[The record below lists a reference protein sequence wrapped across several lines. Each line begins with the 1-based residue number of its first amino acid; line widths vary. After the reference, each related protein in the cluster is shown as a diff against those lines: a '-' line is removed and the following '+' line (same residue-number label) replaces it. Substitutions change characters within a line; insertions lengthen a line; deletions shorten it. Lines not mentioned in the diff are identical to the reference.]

1 LKVMVIGSGGR
12 EHALCWALDRAPSVN
27 DVVVVPGNDGIADSA
42 RVIGGTG
49 DERGVRIV
57 AEAENPDLIVIGPE
71 APLVAGWGD
80 SLRQDGYKVLG
91 PGAAGARLEGSKR
104 YAKEF
109 MDRHGVPTAG
119 FAAFGEL
126 DDALRHLE
134 RVGAPLV
141 VKDSGLRA
149 GKGVTVAESAAD
161 ARTAIEAIFQEP
173 DAEVVL
179 EERLTGPEI
188 SVILLVDGESHVAL
202 PPSRDHKRAFD
213 GGRGPNTGGMGA
225 VAPVPLTAEQDTALT
240 QQVVGPVLRGLREEG
255 IPFSGVLYVG
265 AMLTPTGFKVLEF
278 NCRFGDP
285 ETQALL
291 PLLQSDAGELFQAV
305 AENRLAEVDVRW
317 STGAAACVVMAAE
330 GYPDSP
336 VVGVPI
342 RVPRDLPE
350 HTLLFH
356 AGTEGRPP
364 VSKGGRVLDAV
375 GLGESVAQA
384 VERAYRLVDAID
396 FPRALVRRDI
406 GRGM

>member
-1 LKVMVIGSGGR
+1 
-12 EHALCWALDRAPSVN
+12 
-27 DVVVVPGNDGIADSA
+27 
-42 RVIGGTG
+42 
-49 DERGVRIV
+49 
-57 AEAENPDLIVIGPE
+57 VIGPE
-71 APLVAGWGD
+71 APLVAGWGG

-109 MDRHGVPTAG
+109 MVRHGVPTAG

-342 RVPRDLPE
+342 RVPRALPE
-350 HTLLFH
+350 HTLLVR

-364 VSKGGRVLDAV
+364 VAKGGRVLDAV